1 MSATQLL
8 SSPRMVQLRSRHD
21 QDIVQDA
28 SDQVYML
35 VGKALHSIIH
45 EGTDNTDGTTTEE
58 RLYADVEGWRISG
71 QIDLQETAS
80 GLVLSDW
87 KYTSCFAV
95 MNEKPEWE
103 RQLNIY
109 KFLAERN
116 GRAVAG
122 LQVVALLRDWSKREA
137 EKSSFGDGNYPKAAM
152 VVVPIK
158 IWSAA
163 EAEAYVR
170 DRVRLHQSAA
180 IEAEIGGELP
190 ECTEDDRW
198 MRKTKWAV
206 HRPGIERPARLFDS
220 EGEAKE
226 WVAGNSGAA
235 LTIKRRSGQP
245 TRCLSYCLAAPFCSQ
260 HARWKEEN
268 GK

>member
-1 MSATQLL
+1 
-8 SSPRMVQLRSRHD
+8 
-21 QDIVQDA
+21 
-28 SDQVYML
+28 ML

-45 EGTDNTDGTTTEE
+45 EGTANTDGTTTEE
-58 RLYADVEGWRISG
+58 RLFADVEGWRISG
-71 QIDLQETAS
+71 QIDLQETTG

-116 GRAVAG
+116 GRPVSG

-137 EKSSFGDGNYPKAAM
+137 ERNAFGDGSYPKAAM

-158 IWSAA
+158 MWTSE
-163 EAEAYVR
+163 EAERYVR
-170 DRVRLHQSAA
+170 DRVLQHQTAA
-180 IEAEIGGELP
+180 IEAEMGAELP
-190 ECTEDDRW
+190 ECTPEETWARN
-198 MRKTKWAV
+198 TKWAV
-206 HRPGIERPARLFDS
+206 HKPGVERPARLFDS
-220 EGEAKE
+220 EEAAKE
-226 WVAGNSGAA
+226 WVASTNGAA
-235 LTIKRRSGQP
+235 LTIKKRAGQP
-245 TRCLSYCLAAPFCSQ
+245 VRCLGYCVVAPYCSQ
-260 HARWKEEN
+260 HKRWKEEN